1 MERKRIVIIE
11 YPDFLVKS
19 QIEELKEDF
28 AALEEDYHVI
38 YIGRS
43 IHELNFIFN

>member
-1 MERKRIVIIE
+1 MTKRIVIIE
-11 YPDFLVKS
+11 YPDFLVDS
-19 QIEELKEDF
+19 QIEELEKDFKRLED
-28 AALEEDYHVI
+28 DYHLI

>member
-1 MERKRIVIIE
+1 MTKRIVIIE
-11 YPDFLVKS
+11 YPDFFVKS
-19 QIEELKEDF
+19 QIRDLENDFRRLED
-28 AALEEDYHVI
+28 DYHII